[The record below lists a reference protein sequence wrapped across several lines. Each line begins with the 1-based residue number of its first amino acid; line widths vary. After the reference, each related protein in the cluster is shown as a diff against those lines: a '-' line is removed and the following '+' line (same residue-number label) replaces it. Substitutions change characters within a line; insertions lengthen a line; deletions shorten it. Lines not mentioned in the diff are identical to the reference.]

1 MKWSLFVF
9 AFVTNLS
16 FASPIID
23 EELYVIGSVEEVKDL
38 AQSGS
43 IVIDHVTEY
52 GFELYGPAGLKKH
65 LIEKGIR
72 VVEQKKDKGINDYPT
87 FEEISDK
94 LVELARA
101 RPDIM
106 KLFSIGKSVQGRDLW
121 VMKISDNVEVDEV
134 EPEFKYISS
143 MHGDE
148 IVGRELNMR
157 LIEKIANE
165 YDSNPVLRDLVN
177 NTEIYIMPS
186 MNPDGSFS
194 RRRVN
199 ARRIDLNRNF
209 PDIIRDRDN
218 TPTTRE
224 PETQAVMEFQSERN
238 FSLSANFHGGSMV
251 VNYPWDSTY
260 NLHPLNDLLIEL
272 SLSYSRACS
281 EMYESSSFNQGI
293 TNGANWYLVRGGMQ
307 DWSYFWFD
315 DLQLT
320 LEVSDDKWPRY
331 SEIESFWEGQKDSM
345 VNLMQKVHQG
355 AGLRFANKN
364 ANGAVRVEQ
373 ISPKSRDLGT
383 FRYQRGEFYKILELG
398 DYRYTLEK
406 GESYEVSVTS
416 KVHPDGNYTLVP

>member
-9 AFVTNLS
+9 VFLS
-16 FASPIID
+16 RLVFASPIID

-43 IVIDHVTEY
+43 VVIDHVTEY

-72 VVEQKKDKGINDYPT
+72 VFEQNKDKGINDYPS
-87 FEEISDK
+87 FEEITEK
-94 LVELARA
+94 LIELSRA

-121 VMKISDNVEVDEV
+121 VMKISDNVELDEV

-148 IVGRELNMR
+148 IVGRELTMR

-165 YDSNPVLRDLVN
+165 YDSNQVLRDLVN

-218 TPTTRE
+218 NPTTRE
-224 PETQAVMEFQSERN
+224 PETQAVMKFQSERN
-238 FSLSANFHGGSMV
+238 FTLSANFHGGSMV

-260 NLHPLNDLLIEL
+260 NLHPLNDLLIDL

-281 EMYESSSFNQGI
+281 EMYESSRFNQGI

-355 AGLRFANKN
+355 AGFRMQDKSASGSVKISQL
-364 ANGAVRVEQ
+364 
-373 ISPKSRDLGT
+373 SPKTRDLGS
-383 FRYQRGEFYKILELG
+383 FRYQRGEFYKVLE
-398 DYRYTLEK
+398 
-406 GESYEVSVTS
+406 V
-416 KVHPDGNYTLVP
+416 GNYKMSLDNGMTFMMSVSSDVATNGNYKEI